1 VTSAKVPTF
10 VALGHQENWDQV
22 RAVVEGL
29 RPTGSSGVDLDD
41 LRSLTRW
48 IPPRVI
54 SRFDITDGTHAAEGI
69 FVDSFISP
77 DDLAG
82 GAVRPLIAKVRDA
95 LRVAEREGAS
105 LVTLGGF
112 TSILLEA
119 DGLGRQASIPLTT
132 GNTLTAALIVQ
143 GVVRAT
149 QLIGR
154 DLAGETVLVI
164 GATGD
169 VGSACARWLSG
180 RIGKLL
186 LAARNTQRLTREAAA
201 LARECRLEWSRDV
214 AALARQATVVIAA
227 ASTAGPT
234 FDLRDCGDE
243 VIVCDAGYPKNV
255 SARAGQ
261 RLFYGGMGVI
271 GGGFPSRDGMLER
284 FYRFPVHNAAHGCI
298 LEGAVL
304 ALARR
309 FEPFS
314 SGRGFI
320 TPERI
325 DSMWALAQA
334 FGVRLAPLFDA
345 AKVWPEELVTA

>member
-1 VTSAKVPTF
+1 
-10 VALGHQENWDQV
+10 
-22 RAVVEGL
+22 
-29 RPTGSSGVDLDD
+29 VDHED

-54 SRFDITDGTHAAEGI
+54 SRFDITDGIHAAKGI

-82 GAVRPLIAKVRDA
+82 GAVRPLITKVRDA
-95 LRVAEREGAS
+95 LKVAEREGAS

-119 DGLGRQASIPLTT
+119 DGIGGPAASIPLTT

-149 QLIGR
+149 HLSGR

-180 RIGKLL
+180 RVGKLL
-186 LAARNTQRLTREAAA
+186 LAARNAQRLSREAAA
-201 LARECRLEWSRDV
+201 LSGGCRLEWSSDV

-234 FDLRDCGDE
+234 FDLRDCGDQ

-255 SARAGQ
+255 STRAGQ
-261 RLFYGGMGVI
+261 RLFLGGMGVI

-284 FYRFPVHNAAHGCI
+284 FYRFPVPDAAHGCI

-309 FEPFS
+309 IEPYS
-314 SGRGFI
+314 KGRGFI

-334 FGVRLAPLFDA
+334 HGVRLAPLFDA
-345 AKVWPEELVTA
+345 AEVWPEELVTV

>member
-10 VALGHQENWDQV
+10 VALGHQESWDQV

-29 RPTGSSGVDLDD
+29 RPEGSARMELDD

-54 SRFDITDGTHAAEGI
+54 SRFDVTVGTSAVEGI
-69 FVDSFISP
+69 FVDTFISP
-77 DDLAG
+77 DDLVD
-82 GAVRPLIAKVRDA
+82 GAARPVIAKVRDA
-95 LRVAEREGAS
+95 LKVAKREGAS

-119 DGLGRQASIPLTT
+119 GRIDRPDGPPLTT

-143 GVVRAT
+143 GVVRAL
-149 QLIGR
+149 QLLGR
-154 DLAGETVLVI
+154 NLASENVLVI

-169 VGSACARWLSG
+169 VGSACAGWLSG
-180 RIGKLL
+180 KVGKLL
-186 LAARNTQRLTREAAA
+186 LAARNAQRLSREAAA
-201 LARECRLEWSRDV
+201 LASECRLEWSTDV
-214 AALARQATVVIAA
+214 AALASHATVVIAA
-227 ASTAGPT
+227 ASTSGPT
-234 FDLRDCGDE
+234 FDLRDCADE

-255 SARAGQ
+255 AARAEQ
-261 RLFYGGMGVI
+261 RLFLGGMGVI

-284 FYRFPVHNAAHGCI
+284 FYRFPVRDAAHGCI

-304 ALARR
+304 AAARR

-314 SGRGFI
+314 KGRGFI
-320 TPERI
+320 TAERI
-325 DSMWALAQA
+325 DAMWELAQA
-334 FGVRLAPLFDA
+334 HGVRLAPLFDA
-345 AKVWPEELVTA
+345 AEAWPEERVFA